1 MGPAACSFLFC
12 YYFYFFKKI
21 LKHIHEMSYRRIH
34 QIPIQV
40 PISMPDRLAPS
51 AEGVDYH
58 QLKDILSIATAQQA
72 ESSLRRQAV
81 DECE

>member
-1 MGPAACSFLFC
+1 
-12 YYFYFFKKI
+12 
-21 LKHIHEMSYRRIH
+21 MSYRRIRIC

-40 PISMPDRLAPS
+40 PVSMPDRLAPS

-58 QLKDILSIATAQQA
+58 QLKDILSITTAQQA